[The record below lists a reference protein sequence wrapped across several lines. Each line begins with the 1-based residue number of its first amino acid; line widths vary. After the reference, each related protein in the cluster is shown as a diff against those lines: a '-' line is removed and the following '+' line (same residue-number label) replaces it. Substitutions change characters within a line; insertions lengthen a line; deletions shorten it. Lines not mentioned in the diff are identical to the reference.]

1 VWEREKEKKRE
12 WVCWGDAPTLPLLL
26 LHNMSSWL
34 NTGNPCTEGT
44 SLRLVLVYALYDI
57 YPIIR
62 NDLACH
68 ILSTEQTSFDLSSTS
83 IDTLKAIVAIVL
95 GFPSDTSSRLSSF
108 LFRQTSVWIFGFSGQ
123 STTTVLCTRTKS
135 PRLKG
140 SLMKPAL
147 EHDYSV
153 NQSSES
159 KVWHLSRMSI
169 YPYGLC
175 YSTSTRRR
183 VLGFSW
189 ANAWRCLLLVDLQ
202 LDFCRPRVF
211 CAHSTPDMEGRCR
224 RLHLPRSA
232 HHAQISGCGV
242 PVDI

>member
-1 VWEREKEKKRE
+1 MPYKLEAVK
-12 WVCWGDAPTLPLLL
+12 LPL
-26 LHNMSSWL
+26 SADV
-34 NTGNPCTEGT
+34 
-44 SLRLVLVYALYDI
+44 RLDI
-57 YPIIR
+57 
-62 NDLACH
+62 
-68 ILSTEQTSFDLSSTS
+68 
-83 IDTLKAIVAIVL
+83 
-95 GFPSDTSSRLSSF
+95 
-108 LFRQTSVWIFGFSGQ
+108 WIFWSVHHH
-123 STTTVLCTRTKS
+123 SYSTRTNS
-135 PRLKG
+135 PRSKG
-140 SLMKPAL
+140 TLMEPTL

-169 YPYGLC
+169 YPYGLRC
-175 YSTSTRRR
+175 STSTRRR

-189 ANAWRCLLLVDLQ
+189 ANAWRCLLLVNLQ